1 MTEEEYS
8 RQEGLLV
15 AKAHAW
21 DDRERARRAEER
33 VRGRQGGK
41 AYWAD
46 TGNAAESHGLLL
58 STLGFASE

>member
-1 MTEEEYS
+1 M
-8 RQEGLLV
+8 V

-46 TGNAAESHGLLL
+46 TGNAAESHGLL
-58 STLGFASE
+58 